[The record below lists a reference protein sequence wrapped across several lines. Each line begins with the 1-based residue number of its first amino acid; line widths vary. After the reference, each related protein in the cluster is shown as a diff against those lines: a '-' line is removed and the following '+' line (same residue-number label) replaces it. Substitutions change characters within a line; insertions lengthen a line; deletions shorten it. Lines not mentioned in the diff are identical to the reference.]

1 MSTRSHSVYIY
12 MLVAKGTT
20 SLEGRENICQAPPP
34 FPMCLS
40 LWKIIGKGLLRLEG
54 HFLISLYC
62 GLILMWSISIFIF
75 VGCMSV
81 STHTD
86 THAHVLGG
94 QRETLG
100 SYHSPPSVL
109 RHGLSQNLE
118 FTCLTKLASELQGV
132 PCLCFPCSRIVGA
145 SYLNIL
151 HEFWRSQHGSCLW
164 KKYFTNQSISPAPS
178 E

>member
-1 MSTRSHSVYIY
+1 MSTRSYSVH
-12 MLVAKGTT
+12 LHACGQ
-20 SLEGRENICQAPPP
+20 RNNIPKRLGEHRSGSSP
-34 FPMCLS
+34 FPYVLVT
-40 LWKIIGKGLLRLEG
+40 LQIIGKGLLRMEG

-62 GLILMWSISIFIF
+62 GLILMWLISIFIF
-75 VGCMSV
+75 AGCMSV

-86 THAHVLGG
+86 TQAHVLGG

-100 SYHSPPSVL
+100 CYHSPPSVL

-132 PCLCFPCSRIVGA
+132 PCLCLPCSRIVGA
-145 SYLNIL
+145 SHLDIL
-151 HEFWRSQHGSCLW
+151 HEFWRSQHGSCLR
-164 KKYFTNQSISPAPS
+164 KKYFTNQSNSPAPS